1 MGCLNLSI
9 SIAIDGPAGAG
20 KSTIAKMLANRLN
33 FTYLDSGAM
42 YRAITYLVCDKNIE
56 INDNDRIIK
65 LTKEADIDINYSKNK
80 FKIFI
85 DNKDITDQI
94 RTNIVDKNVST
105 IAQIKGVRDELVKKQ
120 RKLAKAKNIVMDGR
134 DIGTRVLPNAEF
146 KFYITA
152 TAEERANR
160 RYKDIINRGE
170 SDKTLK
176 EVKNEIIKRDKVDS
190 NRKYSPLKKAKDAI
204 VVDTTKMSKK
214 EVLQNLLRHIKGE
227 Q

>member
-1 MGCLNLSI
+1 MSI
-9 SIAIDGPAGAG
+9 SVAIDGPAGAG
-20 KSTIAKMLANRLN
+20 KSTIAKMLAKKLN

-42 YRAITYLVCDKNIE
+42 YRAVTYLACDKNIDF
-56 INDNDRIIK
+56 NDNDNIIK
-65 LTKEADIDINYSKNK
+65 VTKETDISINYSNND

-85 DNKDITDQI
+85 NNKDITKKI
-94 RTNIVDKNVST
+94 RSNIVDKNVST

-120 RKLAKAKNIVMDGR
+120 RKIAKSKNIVMDGR
-134 DIGTRVLPNAEF
+134 DIGTRVLPNADF

-170 SDKTLK
+170 SNKTLE
-176 EVKNEIIKRDKVDS
+176 EVKNEIIKRDKIDS

-204 VVDTTKMSKK
+204 VVDTTKMTKK
-214 EVLQNLLRHIKGE
+214 EVLQNLLSHIKGE
-227 Q
+227 H